1 MCKSLYC
8 YVHYFIKKTRYVGCQ
23 NSSPVGFATTTD
35 RPSVAAAFKTN
46 CSGES
51 EKCSVDINVLCSDSD
66 VSTEHIVCDS
76 QECAD
81 TIIKRG
87 KFL

>member
-35 RPSVAAAFKTN
+35 RPSVAVAFKTN
-46 CSGES
+46 SSGES
-51 EKCSVDINVLCSDSD
+51 EKCSVDINVLCSDY
-66 VSTEHIVCDS
+66 VSTERDS
-76 QECAD
+76 QDCAD
-81 TIIKRG
+81 TITKRG